1 MGLGQQYGLSTHDI
15 RGKSFSNV
23 SKLAVDKKN
32 LADAHLVKDLNIFEF
47 AGNAAKLQSLTRVRE
62 ASWEQGKIKFL
73 GEAQKTEW
81 IDGIP
86 HNSIINSVESGVIE
100 NYNPFKQTFTKSNHL
115 TTNEL
120 KEYIQTTESE
130 SEKRVY
136 MIALNKRYATAFL
149 PLIITLFTAPFALS
163 LSRKGKSMT
172 VSYAVGIWLLFM
184 GITSLFDQFGTNGMI
199 IPSLAVWTPLVLFTG
214 LGFYLLSKVRT

>member
-1 MGLGQQYGLSTHDI
+1 
-15 RGKSFSNV
+15 
-23 SKLAVDKKN
+23 
-32 LADAHLVKDLNIFEF
+32 
-47 AGNAAKLQSLTRVRE
+47 
-62 ASWEQGKIKFL
+62 
-73 GEAQKTEW
+73 
-81 IDGIP
+81 
-86 HNSIINSVESGVIE
+86 
-100 NYNPFKQTFTKSNHL
+100 
-115 TTNEL
+115 
-120 KEYIQTTESE
+120 
-130 SEKRVY
+130 

-172 VSYAVGIWLLFM
+172 VGYAVGIWLLFM